1 MESILILTEDKGTK
15 SFKPKGLMARGFS
28 LRLKASKE
36 ALCEGQKSNLAAA
49 V

>member
-15 SFKPKGLMARGFS
+15 SFKLFGFNGAGLFASAKGFKRSF
-28 LRLKASKE
+28 
-36 ALCEGQKSNLAAA
+36 